1 MAITE
6 TAPRGTAR
14 LVLALVAFASGV
26 LLLSHAAV
34 QGVGALSFWQPCW
47 MQGYDSGACAYLQYE
62 APTPEWLA
70 PLWVWFAELLL
81 SIAVLALSMRAQG
94 RIVPAAFALLAVLGS
109 SILVDYVFTPAVN
122 GGYLS
127 ADNPPGFGLIGA
139 VCQAVA
145 GVLLLVTAVP
155 PRR

>member
-14 LVLALVAFASGV
+14 VVLALVASASAV
-26 LLLSHAAV
+26 LLLGHAAV
-34 QGVGALSFWQPCW
+34 QGVGALVFWQPCW
-47 MQGYDSGACAYLQYE
+47 SQGYGSEACAYLQYE
-62 APTPEWLA
+62 APTPEWVA

-81 SIAVLALSMRAQG
+81 SIAVLVLAMRAQG
-94 RIVPAAFALLAVLGS
+94 RIVPAAFALPAVLGS
-109 SILVDYVFTPAVN
+109 SILVDYVFTPAIN
-122 GGYLS
+122 GGYIS

-139 VCQAVA
+139 VCQAAA
-145 GVLLLVTAVP
+145 GLLLLVTAVP

>member
-14 LVLALVAFASGV
+14 VVLALVAFASGV

-34 QGVGALSFWQPCW
+34 QGVGALAFWQPCW
-47 MQGYDSGACAYLQYE
+47 SQGYGSGACASLQYE

-81 SIAVLALSMRAQG
+81 AIAVLALSMRAQG
-94 RIVPAAFALLAVLGS
+94 RIVPAAVALLAVLGS
-109 SILVDYVFTPAVN
+109 SILVDYVFTPAIN

-139 VCQAVA
+139 ACQAVA
-145 GVLLLVTAVP
+145 GVLLVTAVP

>member
-14 LVLALVAFASGV
+14 VVLALVASASAV
-26 LLLSHAAV
+26 LLLGHAAV
-34 QGVGALSFWQPCW
+34 QGVGALVFWQPCW
-47 MQGYDSGACAYLQYE
+47 SQGYGSEACAYLQYE
-62 APTPEWLA
+62 APTPEWVA

-81 SIAVLALSMRAQG
+81 SIAVLVLAMRAQG
-94 RIVPAAFALLAVLGS
+94 RIVPAAFALPAVLGS
-109 SILVDYVFTPAVN
+109 SILVDYVFTPAIN
-122 GGYLS
+122 GGYIS

-139 VCQAVA
+139 VCQAAA